1 VKAKERGKVKK
12 PNKPSDDIP
21 PNVVAEVEES
31 MAKEVGRTSISIPTS
46 IAVAASLM
54 TQEHKVGSF
63 SEYVRGLILLD
74 ILIVRGEAKYVRRSE
89 IPAWLLADFPPPLIS
104 LMRSKYLE
112 AAKHSQNADTRN
124 DVGISIESLSKL

>member
-1 VKAKERGKVKK
+1 VKLKERGKMRKPKK
-12 PNKPSDDIP
+12 LPDDLS

-31 MAKEVGRTSISIPTS
+31 MTEEVGRTSITMPTS
-46 IAVAASLM
+46 IAVAASVM

-74 ILIVRGEAKYVRRSE
+74 ILIVRGEAKSVRRSE

-112 AAKHSQNADTRN
+112 AAKHFQNADTRN